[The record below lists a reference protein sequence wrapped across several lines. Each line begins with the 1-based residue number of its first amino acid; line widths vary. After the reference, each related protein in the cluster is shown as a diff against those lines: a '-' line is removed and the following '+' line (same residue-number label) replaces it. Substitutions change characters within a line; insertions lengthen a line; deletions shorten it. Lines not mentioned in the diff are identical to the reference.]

1 MRVLVLGA
9 YGLIG
14 FELVRAL
21 RREGYAVAG
30 LGRDAAQRNRLPPD
44 VQWHAADMS
53 QLVQPAQWSGILRDI
68 DVVVNAAGAL
78 QDSTRDALQ
87 AIHHTAVVAMLQAC
101 EASGVR
107 RVVQVSA
114 PGATADAPTE
124 FMRSKFRGDEALR
137 RSPLEWV
144 LLRPGLV
151 LAANAYGG
159 SALLRMA
166 AAMPFAQIDVMPAAQ
181 IQTTHIDDVCTL
193 ACLAVSG
200 EVASGSDID
209 VLEPTPHSLSA
220 VTESIRTWMG
230 WPVPRVR
237 FAFPSWAL
245 CAVAT
250 CADALAYLG
259 WRSPLR
265 STAIRSL
272 QQGVV
277 GDATLATRLLGR
289 APYSL
294 RETLALIPATLQER
308 WFARLFLLM
317 PLMVATLSLFWIV
330 SGVIGIVSLDAA
342 AQTISSDVLSSS
354 AARGLVIACS
364 MLDIAL
370 GLAVLFRAYA
380 RRACHAM
387 IAVALGYLIFGT
399 LLTPA
404 LWLDPLGPLVKV
416 FPSIML
422 ALATSAVLEER

>member
-21 RREGYAVAG
+21 RRAGHEVVG
-30 LGRDAAQRNRLPPD
+30 LGRDATQRNRLPPD
-44 VQWHAADMS
+44 VQWQAADMS
-53 QLVQPAQWSGILRDI
+53 QLLQPAQWAAILRDI

-78 QDSTRDALQ
+78 QDSSRDALEL
-87 AIHHTAVVAMLQAC
+87 IHHTSVAAMMQAC

-107 RVVQVSA
+107 RVVQISA
-114 PGATADAPTE
+114 PGATADTPTE

-137 RSPLEWV
+137 RSKLEWV

-159 SALLRMA
+159 SALLRMSA
-166 AAMPFAQIDVMPAAQ
+166 ALPFAQIDVLPDAQ
-181 IQTTHIDDVCTL
+181 IQTTHIDDVCALT
-193 ACLAVSG
+193 CLAVSG
-200 EVASGSDID
+200 DIASGSDID
-209 VLEPTPHSLSA
+209 VLEPTPHPLTA
-220 VTESIRTWMG
+220 VTGALRAWMG
-230 WPVPRVR
+230 WPVPRMR
-237 FAFPSWAL
+237 FAIPDWAL
-245 CAVAT
+245 GIVST
-250 CADALAYLG
+250 SADALAYLG

-294 RETLALIPATLQER
+294 SETLALIPATLQER
-308 WFARLFLLM
+308 WFARLYLLM
-317 PLMVATLSLFWIV
+317 PLMLATLALFWIV
-330 SGVIGIVSLDAA
+330 SGVIGLVSLDAA
-342 AQTISSDVLSSS
+342 AKTVTSDVVSSS
-354 AARGLVIACS
+354 AARGLVVACS
-364 MLDIAL
+364 FLDIAL
-370 GLAVLFRAYA
+370 GLAVLFRAFA

-387 IAVALGYLIFGT
+387 IAVALGYLFFGT

-422 ALATSAVLEER
+422 ALVTSAVLEER